1 MAIAVSD
8 VPTFTVF
15 CGPMFGGKT
24 SKLLVALERF
34 KYQHKRIAVFKP
46 NMDDRYSIEDVV
58 SHSGWKVPALT
69 VKVGADILELLAE
82 SDENPHV
89 IAVDEAF
96 MIPGIAEVLTWLY
109 RNGFTI
115 VVSTLDLSA
124 TGKPFHEVEKMLP
137 WATHVEKCSAVCTV
151 CGSDAL
157 YTHKKQLGGDE
168 IEVGGGELYEPR
180 CVKCHPFI
188 LNHELVTKPPQ
199 D

>member
-1 MAIAVSD
+1 MND

-24 SKLLVALERF
+24 SRLLASLERF

-58 SHSGWKVPALT
+58 SHSGWSVPALT

-151 CGSDAL
+151 CGHDAL
-157 YTHKKQLGGDE
+157 YTHKKQTGGDE
-168 IEVGGGELYEPR
+168 IEVGGDELYEPR

-188 LNHELVTKPPQ
+188 LNHELATKPSQ